1 MTGTIFFNT
10 KVLLIVLLLGSA
22 LLVLCG
28 YVTWTG
34 MFVNLSSSRADPK
47 LSQAG
52 GGGVVMLEAIIQIF
66 KLMGTYPLNPLPLG
80 SAF

>member
-1 MTGTIFFNT
+1 MAGTIFFNT
-10 KVLLIVLLLGSA
+10 KALLIVLLLGSA

-34 MFVNLSSSRADPK
+34 MLVNLSSSRADPT

-52 GGGVVMLEAIIQIF
+52 RRCGGGGKVVWGWGLVSLEATMQIY
-66 KLMGTYPLNPLPLG
+66 K
-80 SAF
+80 

>member
-1 MTGTIFFNT
+1 MAGTIFFNT
-10 KVLLIVLLLGSA
+10 KALLIVLLLGSA

-34 MFVNLSSSRADPK
+34 MFVNLTSSRADPT

-52 GGGVVMLEAIIQIF
+52 MWCGWGEVVCVWGGG
-66 KLMGTYPLNPLPLG
+66 G
-80 SAF
+80 